1 MKKLNHLSEIYK
13 SYDCFIIDLWGV
25 MHDGIKLY
33 NEAVNAVDNLT
44 KENKRIVFLSN
55 APRPNINVIN
65 FLKKL
70 KLDDK
75 YLKNILTSGEAALK
89 SLKRNK
95 FGKKFY
101 HLGPQRDQSLF
112 NNLEKNKVSI
122 NECEYILCTGLF
134 DDKINDLN
142 FYSNLLKDHINK
154 KFICTNPDLIVHRGN
169 TEEYCAGTIAA
180 LFEKMGGKVIYFGKP
195 HLEVYKM
202 CLKENEKSL
211 IIGDNLRTDIKG
223 ANNLNLDSIFITN
236 GVHRSEYKSEKDL
249 ISLLKKYSV
258 EAKYFQSNLIW

>member
-13 SYDCFIIDLWGV
+13 SYDCFVIDLWGV

-33 NEAVNAVDNLT
+33 NEAVNVVENLT
-44 KENKRIVFLSN
+44 KENKRVVFLSN
-55 APRPNINVIN
+55 APRPSANVIN
-65 FLKKL
+65 FWI

-75 YLKNILTSGEAALK
+75 FLKNILTSGEAASK
-89 SLKRNK
+89 SLKQNK

-112 NNLEKNKVSI
+112 NNFEKNKVSLDQ
-122 NECEYILCTGLF
+122 CDFILCTGLF
-134 DDKINDLN
+134 DNKINDLD
-142 FYSNLLKDHINK
+142 FYSNLLKDYIDK
-154 KFICTNPDLIVHRGN
+154 KFVCTNPDLIVHRGVK
-169 TEEYCAGTIAA
+169 EEYCAGTIAA

-195 HLEVYKM
+195 HLEIYKM
-202 CLKENEKSL
+202 CLKVNEKSL

-236 GVHRSEYKSEKDL
+236 GIHRSEYKSEKDL
-249 ISLLKKYSV
+249 TTLLKKYSV
-258 EAKYFQSNLIW
+258 DTKYFQSQLIW